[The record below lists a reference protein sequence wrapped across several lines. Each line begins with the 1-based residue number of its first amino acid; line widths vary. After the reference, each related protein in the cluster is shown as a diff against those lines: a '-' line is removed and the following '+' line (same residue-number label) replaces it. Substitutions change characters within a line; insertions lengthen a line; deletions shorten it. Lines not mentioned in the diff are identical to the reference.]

1 MKKILLGTSI
11 LIDFIRRNNKE
22 NTLLVRFTKE
32 GYHLYVSIL
41 THTEIYAGRSVWEN
55 TAVRQEAEK
64 LFSGMEIMPLEKG
77 ISEKAGEIKAFYAT
91 TLTDAIIAA
100 TALVHDITLATF
112 NVKDFEK
119 IKGIR
124 LFPNDLRN

>member
-1 MKKILLGTSI
+1 MKKILLDTSI

-32 GYHLYVSIL
+32 GYRLYVSIL
-41 THTEIYAGRSVWEN
+41 THTEVYAGKSVWEK
-55 TAVRQEAEK
+55 TVVRQEAEK
-64 LFSGMEIMPLEKG
+64 LFSGMEIIPLEKE
-77 ISEKAGEIKAFYAT
+77 ISTKAGEIKAFNTT
-91 TLTDAIIAA
+91 TLADAVIAA
-100 TALVHDITLATF
+100 TALVHDVELATL

-124 LFPNDLRN
+124 LFTDLRN